1 MTRHVNMCMAQILR
15 QGVCVVLFSLES
27 ISMNIP
33 HTVLAGGCII
43 YSSPHDS
50 LDAIYSCLV
59 LWVFSRK
66 S

>member
-50 LDAIYSCLV
+50 
-59 LWVFSRK
+59 
-66 S
+66 